1 MGVPTRGRRAAGTVA
16 VVVLIAL
23 SALVA
28 PGRAVAAACGTE
40 RGGWRPIGQISAG
53 PQDGVARWRAR
64 IRFADLDGDGR
75 ADYILLDDGGGVRA
89 WLNRGGDGNGGWA
102 YRGRIGNGNGAAPSQ
117 IRFADVDGDGRDD
130 YLVVNADGEV
140 DAWFNR
146 GGDTYDNN
154 GFHPGWEEHLQFARG
169 GTGEDSDWVDFADID
184 GDGRADYL
192 KSDRNTGALTEW
204 RNNGGD
210 RPGVNGWEPRG
221 QIARGGLDN
230 YGDDPQFTLLRLAD
244 ITCDG
249 RADYLALHS
258 GSGAVKAWV
267 NNGGDHDGVDGWG
280 PLGQIA
286 PGTGTG
292 GVEFADLDGD
302 GRADYLVVSTDGS
315 VQAYLNQGGDP

>member
-1 MGVPTRGRRAAGTVA
+1 MGVRSRRQVRPGSIA
-16 VVVLIAL
+16 VVMVTVLSTLIL
-23 SALVA
+23 

-40 RGGWRPIGQISAG
+40 RGGWRPIGRIAAG
-53 PQDGVARWRAR
+53 PQDGVVRYRDK

-75 ADYILLDDGGGVRA
+75 ADYIVLDVGGGVRA
-89 WLNRGGDGNGGWA
+89 WMNRGGDGNGDWA

-146 GGDTYDNN
+146 GGDTYDND

-169 GTGEDSDWVDFADID
+169 GAGIDSGWVQFADID
-184 GDGRADYL
+184 GDGKADYL
-192 KSDRNTGALTEW
+192 VQDRTTGALTEW
-204 RNNGGD
+204 RNAGGD

-230 YGDDPQFTLLRLAD
+230 YGDNPQFTSLRLAD

-249 RADYLALHS
+249 RDDYLALHRS
-258 GSGAVKAWV
+258 SGAVKAWV
-267 NNGGDHDGVDGWG
+267 NNGGDHDGVDGWA

-286 PGTGTG
+286 PGTGTSL
-292 GVEFADLDGD
+292 VEFADINGD
-302 GRADYLVVSTDGS
+302 GRADYLVVPPDGS
-315 VQAYLNQGGDP
+315 VEAYLNQGGDP